1 MRKESNMPKVKKP
14 KIKTSAE
21 IAQSI
26 RNDWGDV
33 KPYTRVHESKKYK
46 KPKHKKREEARD
58 YE

>member
-14 KIKTSAE
+14 KIKTSVE

-46 KPKHKKREEARD
+46 KPKHKKREEERD

>member
-1 MRKESNMPKVKKP
+1 MSKLKKP
-14 KIKTSAE
+14 KIKAPAE

-33 KPYTRVHESKKYK
+33 KPYTVVHESKKYK
-46 KPKHKKREEARD
+46 KPKHKKREEESN